1 MTQIDLHAREVFR
14 IEAGIPCFGKDINDK
29 NILPETGLEHSSVSY
44 NKGCYIGQEV
54 IARIKTYG
62 APNFALMGLII
73 EGDTLPLP
81 DSEIKLNSKKL
92 GVIKSSIFSYS
103 LQKNISLAYIQ
114 KDHRSPDIDLD
125 VTIDNK
131 PYKIRTCLLPFYQP
145 QTRKDR
151 SKALQDKAL
160 KLYQKQDDLDQ
171 PVAFSE
177 KQLSLTLKMLL
188 HMKHW
193 EYFYPN
199 KINWMRR
206 SLL

>member
-1 MTQIDLHAREVFR
+1 LVLQH
-14 IEAGIPCFGKDINDK
+14 K

-62 APNFALMGLII
+62 APNFALMGLTI
-73 EGDTLPLP
+73 EGDVLPISG
-81 DSEIKLNSKKL
+81 SEIKLASKKL

-145 QTRKDR
+145 QTRKDH
-151 SKALQDKAL
+151 SKVIQDKAL
-160 KLYQKQDDLDQ
+160 KLYQEQDDLDQ
-171 PVAFSE
+171 PIALLREAIELDPKNATAYEALGVFLS
-177 KQLSLTLKMLL
+177 KQDKLDEAISL
-188 HMKHW
+188 MK
-193 EYFYPN
+193 
-199 KINWMRR
+199 R
-206 SLL
+206 L